1 MKKFS
6 LSLKFYFIMSILII
20 GCIAVSALGLTKMS
34 EIREGLDRIVSGSV
48 QRVRLANISK
58 SIFLDQVVN
67 EKNVILEEKDEALKR
82 HYTRTE
88 ENHEKLLKTMDDLYN
103 LIYSEAG
110 KKDLLASKGFIEEW
124 WKNNLKIREH
134 IQNNEKREAFDL
146 SMNIGRTHRFKVEE
160 SIDSIIKR
168 NVGFMEEEVRLAE
181 TEYVN
186 ARNIVLITS
195 IIAILSGLTLATLIL
210 RSVNKSIDQVISSLT
225 DNSAQV
231 TSAAHQIASSSE
243 ELSQAAT
250 EQASSLEETAASIE
264 EMNSMIQKNSE
275 SARRTAELSNSSN
288 DKAEKGKV
296 VVLDMIKA
304 IEDISVSNNN
314 IMGQVEE
321 SNKKISEIV
330 SVIGEIGNKTK
341 VINDIVFQ
349 TKLLSFNA
357 SVEAA
362 RAGEHGK
369 GFAIVAEEVGNL
381 AQMSGNAAEEISSM
395 LNDSILK
402 VQNIVNET
410 KQNVES
416 FIQDG
421 KNKVDTGS
429 KVAQDCGNVLSEI
442 VENVADVTRMAN
454 EIATACQEQ
463 ALGIQEITKA
473 MGQLDQVTQTNAAT
487 SEETASAAEELSSQA
502 ESLRATV
509 GTLVQEIKGSGAQV
523 QSNFQAT
530 AKESAPTSMRKVEN
544 VVSLKTRTESIPPK
558 QNLKKI
564 AGFEGVIPSEN
575 DARFEEV

>member
-82 HYTRTE
+82 HYTRIE
-88 ENHEKLLKTMDDLYN
+88 ENHEKLLKIMDDLYN
-103 LIYSEAG
+103 LSYAEAG
-110 KKDLLASKGFIEEW
+110 KKDLLASKGFVEEW

-181 TEYVN
+181 TEFVN

-330 SVIGEIGNKTK
+330 SVIAEIGNKTK

-362 RAGEHGK
+362 RAGELGK

-487 SEETASAAEELSSQA
+487 SEEAASAAEELSSQA

-544 VVSLKTRTESIPPK
+544 VVSLKTRTESIAPK